1 MRARERPTPSLR
13 VTAFAILLAAT
24 PQGPASAQTQDSFPS
39 SIPAPDSVG
48 DAYLDETARRLVLG
62 LKAARDTARL
72 TIDAYTALIRERMG
86 AEMPSYE
93 RNRPWAH
100 GERTTRVRWS
110 RDEPA
115 VVHVLA
121 ARYRDPFFDPDDSEF
136 FEGLRAEQ
144 FAADP
149 LGDPFKFGFM
159 VFGPSPDTE
168 VATRSPLGPASERY
182 YQFRSGDTS
191 TVRLSDGGTV
201 RAVAVTVI
209 PRYSSI
215 RLVSAIMWID
225 AESLGLARVAYR
237 LAKPVDREMN
247 WHLRDGGRWSPGLSI
262 DIGPRDSADI
272 ARAPAPDSTP
282 QRPGFVDRLVNGVF
296 NSAWPRVRLDLST
309 VVAEYEF
316 REMRHWLPR
325 SVTWR
330 WDVGA
335 MEGVTASGLAPLA
348 APLMI
353 DWTLEVEDIRERG
366 AGATPGTPATAASAF
381 RLWRQEGD
389 SISSALEEAEPGEMV
404 TITPANRE
412 ALVASDLLPPT
423 VWEEDGAVDDAAIG
437 RIAAE
442 LAAIGVGDRGERAEG
457 AERPEAPSPWLF
469 DPPGTTLRLLRYNPV
484 EGMSL
489 GTRLQRDF
497 GWGRAALTARVGTEG
512 VAPDVDLTLQRTHPG
527 HTMLV
532 SFYRSLRSGAPGQG
546 AGTPGLYATGDAQRF
561 HWAHG
566 AALRF
571 LPRVGERNWLS
582 LRLFAEQD
590 AEIATDV
597 RRNRVGTAVSW
608 RPWWGGRRPGSIGV
622 GGRVGVRASAG
633 DNPHVRAIVE
643 GALVIPLSSRLSLGM
658 RAGTARVWG
667 DPAPYHLWHTGTS
680 GHWLRGHARSVGGT
694 QLHMARV
701 DLQRRIGFLRLS
713 VFGDWASVGGDNFY
727 AVGAGYVFMDGL
739 IRLDVAHGLGRGGE
753 GAAGPTLTL
762 HLRLGAIF

>member
-1 MRARERPTPSLR
+1 M
-13 VTAFAILLAAT
+13 AILLAAVA
-24 PQGPASAQTQDSFPS
+24 QGTASAQ
-39 SIPAPDSVG
+39 APDSLPARDVFP
-48 DAYLDETARRLVLG
+48 DPAEHAYLDETARRLVLG

-86 AEMPSYE
+86 SEVPSYE
-93 RNRPWAH
+93 RNRPSVH
-100 GERTTRVRWS
+100 GERTARVRWS

-121 ARYRDPFFDPDDSEF
+121 ARSRMPIFDPDDSDF
-136 FEGLRAEQ
+136 FDGLRAER

-159 VFGPSPDTE
+159 EAE
-168 VATRSPLGPASERY
+168 VITRSPLAPAAERY
-182 YQFRSGDTS
+182 YQFRSGDTVA
-191 TVRLSDGGTV
+191 VRLSNGSTL

-225 AESLGLARVAYR
+225 TESFGLARVAYR

-247 WHLRDGGRWSPGLSI
+247 WQLRNGGRWTLGLYI
-262 DIGPRDSADI
+262 DGGSRDSAD
-272 ARAPAPDSTP
+272 RAPAPDSIP
-282 QRPGFVDRLVNGVF
+282 RRPGFFDRMVNGAF
-296 NSAWPRVRLDLST
+296 NGVWPRLRWDIST
-309 VVAEYEF
+309 VVAEYELW
-316 REMRHWLPR
+316 EMRHWLPR

-330 WDVGA
+330 GDISA
-335 MEGVTASGLAPLA
+335 IEGVTASGLAPA
-348 APLMI
+348 SAPLMI

-366 AGATPGTPATAASAF
+366 VGATPGTPATAAAAL

-389 SISSALEEAEPGEMV
+389 SISVPLAEAQPGEMV
-404 TITPANRE
+404 TITPADRE
-412 ALVASDLLPPT
+412 ALIASDLLPPT
-423 VWEEDGAVDDAAIG
+423 VWEEDGAVDAAAIG
-437 RIAAE
+437 RIAAD
-442 LAAIGVGDRGERAEG
+442 LAAIGLGDRGESAEERERA
-457 AERPEAPSPWLF
+457 EAPSPWLF
-469 DPPGTTLRLLRYNPV
+469 DPPGKTLRLLRYNPI
-484 EGMSL
+484 EGVSL
-489 GTRLQRDF
+489 GTRLQRDL
-497 GWGRAALTARVGTEG
+497 GWGRAALTARVGTAG

-532 SFYRSLRSGAPGQG
+532 SLYRSLRSGAPGVG
-546 AGTPGLYATGDAQRF
+546 AATPGLYVTGDAAGF
-561 HWAHG
+561 HWSHG

-571 LPRVGERNWLS
+571 LPPVGERNWLS

-608 RPWWGGRRPGSIGV
+608 QPWWGGRRPGSIGV

-643 GALVIPLSSRLSLGM
+643 GALVVPLSSRLLLGM

-694 QLHMARV
+694 QLHMARI

-713 VFGDWASVGGDNFY
+713 VFGDWASAGGDNFY
-727 AVGAGYVFMDGL
+727 AVGAGLVFMDGL
-739 IRLDVAHGLGRGGE
+739 IRLDVAHGLGQNGE
-753 GAAGPTLTL
+753 DAAGPTLKL
-762 HLRLGAIF
+762 HFRLGAIF

>member
-1 MRARERPTPSLR
+1 MRERKRPTSSLR
-13 VTAFAILLAAT
+13 GAAFAILLAAIPPGT
-24 PQGPASAQTQDSFPS
+24 VSAQTQDSLPS
-39 SIPAPDSVG
+39 DTPASDPAG
-48 DAYLDETARRLVLG
+48 DTYLDETARRLVLG

-72 TIDAYTALIRERMG
+72 TIDSYTALLRERIG
-86 AEMPSYE
+86 GEVPSYE
-93 RNRPWAH
+93 RNRPSLH
-100 GERTTRVRWS
+100 GERTARVRWS

-115 VVHVLA
+115 IVHVLA
-121 ARYRDPFFDPDDSEF
+121 ARFRQPIFDPDDSEF
-136 FEGLRAEQ
+136 FSGLRMER

-149 LGDPFKFGFM
+149 LGDPFKFGFLEAE
-159 VFGPSPDTE
+159 TI
-168 VATRSPLGPASERY
+168 TRSPLGPAAERY
-182 YQFRSGDTS
+182 YQFSSGDTIA
-191 TVRLSDGGTV
+191 VRLSDGSTP

-225 AESLGLARVAYR
+225 TESFGLARVAYR

-247 WHLRDGGRWSPGLSI
+247 WHLRSGGRWSLGLYL
-262 DIGPRDSADI
+262 DIGPRDSADS
-272 ARAPAPDSTP
+272 AAAPDSTP
-282 QRPGFVDRLVNGVF
+282 DRPGFFDRLVNGTF
-296 NSAWPRVRLDLST
+296 NGVWPRLRWDIST
-309 VVAEYEF
+309 VVAEYELW
-316 REMRHWLPR
+316 EMRHWLPR

-330 WDVGA
+330 SDISA
-335 MEGVTASGLAPLA
+335 MEGVTASGLAPLS
-348 APLMI
+348 APMMI
-353 DWTLEVEDIRERG
+353 DWVLEVEDIRERG
-366 AGATPGTPATAASAF
+366 AGATPGTPATAAAAL

-389 SISSALEEAEPGEMV
+389 SISAALEEVDSGEMV
-404 TITPANRE
+404 TITPADPE

-423 VWEEDGAVDDAAIG
+423 VWEEEGAVDDAAIG

-442 LAAIGVGDRGERAEG
+442 LAAIGVGDRGESAGGADRAE
-457 AERPEAPSPWLF
+457 APTPWLF

-497 GWGRAALTARVGTEG
+497 GWGRAALTARVGTAG
-512 VAPDVDLTLQRTHPG
+512 VGPDVDLTLQRHHPG

-546 AGTPGLYATGDAQRF
+546 AGTPGLYVTGDAAGF
-561 HWAHG
+561 HWSHG

-608 RPWWGGRRPGSIGV
+608 RPWWGGQRPGSIGV

-633 DNPHVRAIVE
+633 DNPHLRAIVE
-643 GALVIPLSSRLSLGM
+643 GALMIPVSSRLSLWM
-658 RAGTARVWG
+658 QAGTARVWG

-694 QLHMARV
+694 QLHMARI
-701 DLQRRIGFLRLS
+701 DLQRRIRFLRLS
-713 VFGDWASVGGDNFY
+713 VFGDWASAGGHDYY
-727 AVGAGYVFMDGL
+727 AVGAGLVFMDGL
-739 IRLDVAHGLGRGGE
+739 IRLDLAHGLGRGGE
-753 GAAGPTLTL
+753 GAAAPTLKL
-762 HLRLGAIF
+762 HFRLGAIF

>member
-1 MRARERPTPSLR
+1 MG
-13 VTAFAILLAAT
+13 VTAFAILLAAVLPGT
-24 PQGPASAQTQDSFPS
+24 ASAQTQDSLPS
-39 SIPAPDSVG
+39 NTPASDPAA

-72 TIDAYTALIRERMG
+72 TIDAYTALIRERIG
-86 AEMPSYE
+86 VEMPSHE
-93 RNRPWAH
+93 RNRPGVH

-115 VVHVLA
+115 VAHVIA
-121 ARYRDPFFDPDDSEF
+121 ARLRQPIFDPDDSEF
-136 FEGLRAEQ
+136 FDGLRAEQ

-149 LGDPFKFGFM
+149 LGDPFKFGFTG
-159 VFGPSPDTE
+159 FSGPSPEAET
-168 VATRSPLGPASERY
+168 ATHSPLGPASERY

-191 TVRLSDGGTV
+191 TVRLSDGSTV

-215 RLVSAIMWID
+215 RLVSAVMWID

-262 DIGPRDSADI
+262 DIGPRDSADN

-282 QRPGFVDRLVNGVF
+282 QRPGFLDRLVNGAF
-296 NSAWPRVRLDLST
+296 NSAWPRMRLDIST
-309 VVAEYEF
+309 VVVEYEF
-316 REMRHWLPR
+316 REMRHWLLR

-330 WDVGA
+330 GDLGV
-335 MEGVTASGLAPLA
+335 MEGVTASGIEPVS

-353 DWTLEVEDIRERG
+353 DWTLEIEDIRERS
-366 AGATPGTPATAASAF
+366 AGATPGTPATAAAALQ
-381 RLWRQEGD
+381 LWRQEGD

-404 TITPANRE
+404 TITPADRE

-423 VWEEDGAVDDAAIG
+423 VWDEDGAVDDVTIG
-437 RIAAE
+437 RIASE

-457 AERPEAPSPWLF
+457 GGRAEAPSPWLF
-469 DPPGTTLRLLRYNPV
+469 DPPGTTLRLLRYNPI

-527 HTMLV
+527 HTLLV

-546 AGTPGLYATGDAQRF
+546 AGTPGPYVTGDARGF
-561 HWAHG
+561 HWSHG

-597 RRNRVGTAVSW
+597 RRNRVGTTVSW
-608 RPWWGGRRPGSIGV
+608 RPWWGGQRPGSIGV

-658 RAGTARVWG
+658 QAGTARVWG

-680 GHWLRGHARSVGGT
+680 GHWLRGHSRSVGGT
-694 QLHMARV
+694 QLHMARI
-701 DLQRRIGFLRLS
+701 DLQQRIGFLRLS
-713 VFGDWASVGGDNFY
+713 VFGDWASAGGDNFY

-739 IRLDVAHGLGRGGE
+739 IRLDVAHGLGPGGG
-753 GAAGPTLTL
+753 GAAGPTLKL